1 MEKDGED
8 SLTIILAKEFV
19 APGPIKGHGGK
30 QRNKMVESA
39 DPGMDGMSIV
49 EFDNLHS
56 KIPPAITMVRSLFI
70 GNPRSPMG
78 ILLAS
83 IVECH
88 ESLRSVYEKI
98 GAIQDKNSKIR
109 QRKVALLGSRQQ
121 AVYCGDG
128 GRKVSE
134 GLKGP
139 KGPGGL
145 KGPRGPDGP
154 DGPGGPDGPEG
165 QGPVIRRYW
174 LVDRRD
180 AICNRDQ
187 LSWDQILK
195 AIQRLSKAERTD
207 KFLQQAGVLM
217 QLNDGKESL
226 AAVISSIL
234 LSKLLVFRVEKIFL
248 TSVAMPPGRA
258 EIIESEEIV
267 AELDELRAHADTY
280 NLQAKELRAEAAR
293 LYCDAKVRHDQ
304 LTDNATKLGFGVFVT
319 GTHRISKMPA
329 HGFSGGGSVVFPV
342 VAVQQTISAV
352 LEAQY
357 RLLYKKPMS
366 SEKGRLSAGN
376 FLMHVK
382 DACWESLEKQRT
394 STTTGRW
401 TVISL
406 GDRSENNE

>member
-1 MEKDGED
+1 MEKKERKTEKDGED

-30 QRNKMVESA
+30 QRNKMMESA

-56 KIPPAITMVRSLFI
+56 KIPAAQSQIGPVRSLFV

-78 ILLAS
+78 ILLIS
-83 IVECH
+83 IAECH

-98 GAIQDKNSKIR
+98 SAIQDNNSKIR
-109 QRKVALLGSRQQ
+109 QRKVALLGTRQQ
-121 AVYCGDG
+121 AVYCG
-128 GRKVSE
+128 E
-134 GLKGP
+134 GPKGP
-139 KGPGGL
+139 KG
-145 KGPRGPDGP
+145 
-154 DGPGGPDGPEG
+154 GPG
-165 QGPVIRRYW
+165 GPVIRRYW

-187 LSWDQILK
+187 LGWDQILG
-195 AIQRLSKAERTD
+195 AIQRLSKPERTD

-226 AAVISSIL
+226 ATVISSIL

-267 AELDELRAHADTY
+267 AELDELRALADTY
-280 NLQAKELRAEAAR
+280 NAQAKELRAEAAR
-293 LYCDAKVRHDQ
+293 LYADAKVRHDQ

-329 HGFSGGGSVVFPV
+329 HGFSGGGGAAFPV
-342 VAVQQTISAV
+342 AAVQQTIGAV

-376 FLMHVK
+376 FLTHVK